1 MTNDQKLEIL
11 AKNQMAI
18 KDAVNLL
25 FKNQWLDI
33 PDDINESLNGEG
45 GVDES
50 LRQAFPS
57 TFKNKR

>member
-33 PDDINESLNGEG
+33 PDHINESLNGEG
-45 GVDES
+45 GVDET
-50 LRQAFPS
+50 LLQAFPS
-57 TFKNKR
+57 TFS